1 MHDDVT
7 KMGGI
12 IKTAREAKCM
22 TQAAL
27 SQKTNIAA
35 RTIMDI
41 ENDKRHPTYE
51 VFYKIVRAL
60 DLSADQIFWPE
71 KAEYTPEQ
79 EQLIKAMSSCNERDK
94 AILMEVAWAFIRA
107 TENGENL
114 K

>member
-12 IKTAREAKCM
+12 IRTAREVKGM

-27 SQKTNIAA
+27 SKSTNIAA

-51 VFYKIVRAL
+51 VFFKIVRAL
-60 DLSADQIFWPE
+60 DLSADHIFWPD
-71 KAEYTPEQ
+71 KAKYTPEQ
-79 EQLIKAMSSCNERDK
+79 EQLIKAVSALSDSDR
-94 AILMEVAWAFIRA
+94 AIFMDVAWAFVRA
-107 TENGENL
+107 AESSYNS

>member
-1 MHDDVT
+1 MHDNVT

-12 IKTAREAKCM
+12 LKTAREAKGL

-27 SQKTNIAA
+27 SRATNTAI
-35 RTIMDI
+35 RTIIDL

-51 VFYKIVRAL
+51 SFFKIIRVL
-60 DLSADQIFWPE
+60 GLSADHIFWPE

-79 EQLIKAMSSCNERDK
+79 EQLIRAISSCNERDR
-94 AILMEVAWAFIRA
+94 AILMEIAWTFIRA
-107 TENGENL
+107 AKSRDGL